1 MHPALPFAAMAA
13 LQTGFPAACLAT
25 AKLVWL
31 IEPKDCKDSGCQNMR
46 LQA

>member
-1 MHPALPFAAMAA
+1 MHPALPFAALAA

-31 IEPKDCKDSGCQNMR
+31 MEPKDC
-46 LQA
+46 